1 MGKEGARAVNDGEAR
16 AASTDARIAS
26 IARFNARVDQAQEA
40 RPATKS
46 WVDAA
51 LRGRGA
57 ARCPVRMRSLS
68 LDVILRYGDDLA
80 DLFVA
85 YPDDVL
91 LLPAYDLFVSYQP
104 PGSANPIDPVRVLIE
119 PAEWTDEWGTRWR
132 HADGGVGAST
142 IAHPIGTW
150 SDLDDY
156 LAHRLPDPAAPGR
169 LDGAL
174 PALRMHG
181 ANRYVFGATHFALF
195 ERLHCLRGMENTLE
209 DFYAAPREVER
220 LLDALTEYYLGVIH
234 AWGRLDG
241 VDALFMTD
249 DWGTER
255 ALMISPLMW
264 RRFFAARY
272 RRLCDA
278 AHGQGLQVVFHSCG
292 HVSDII
298 GDLIDAGVDILNPL
312 QPEAMDLTWVAR
324 EFGGKIA
331 FLGGLS
337 DQAVAVY
344 TPQQVR
350 DEVHRTID
358 LLGTPFGNAYVL
370 ALSNLLMPEVPF
382 ANIVALFEACHGQ

>member
-1 MGKEGARAVNDGEAR
+1 M
-16 AASTDARIAS
+16 
-26 IARFNARVDQAQEA
+26 
-40 RPATKS
+40 
-46 WVDAA
+46 
-51 LRGRGA
+51 
-57 ARCPVRMRSLS
+57 
-68 LDVILRYGDDLA
+68 
-80 DLFVA
+80 A
-85 YPDDVL
+85 YPDDVFVA
-91 LLPAYDLFVSYQP
+91 PAYDLFVGYQP
-104 PGSANPIDPVRVLIE
+104 PGTPDPIDPVRVLIE
-119 PAEWTDEWGTRWR
+119 PAAWTDEWGTRWR
-132 HADGGVGAST
+132 HAEGGVGAST
-142 IAHPIGTW
+142 VAHPIGTW
-150 SDLDDY
+150 ADLDDY
-156 LAHRLPDPAAPGR
+156 VAHRLPDAAAPGR

-174 PALRMHG
+174 PALHMHG
-181 ANRYVFGATHFALF
+181 ASRYFFGATHFALF

-220 LLDALTEYYLGVIH
+220 LLDALTDYYLGVIR
-234 AWGRLDG
+234 AWGRLAG

-255 ALMISPLMW
+255 ALMISPAMW

-278 AHGQGLQVVFHSCG
+278 AHSQGLRVVFHSCG
-292 HVSDII
+292 QVSEII
-298 GDLIDAGVDILNPL
+298 GDLVDAGVDVLNPL
-312 QPEAMDLTWVAR
+312 QPEAMDLALVAR

-350 DEVHRTID
+350 DEVRRTID
-358 LLGTPFGNAYVL
+358 LLGAPFGNAYVP